1 MARQRAHWRGVRRW
15 TAGLLACW
23 ILSSFGMPYWAR
35 SLDLSLGGSP
45 FSFWWAAQG
54 AMLLD
59 LVLVVLYAW
68 VMHRLDR
75 RLDLGDGV

>member
-1 MARQRAHWRGVRRW
+1 
-15 TAGLLACW
+15 
-23 ILSSFGMPYWAR
+23 MPYWAR

-75 RLDLGDGV
+75 RLDLDDGV